1 MEEAGPAVDRHLRR
15 HTPSGSQGMPA
26 HITLLYPF
34 APQGRQPAETAEELR
49 ELLGGFPAFE
59 YAIPRLARF
68 AGSPQVLYGVPEPDQ
83 PFIALIQA
91 LSRRFDVLPY
101 GGEHPD
107 IVPHMTVASSGDAA
121 LIASIESEVTPA
133 LPIRARAD
141 HAEVWNLIAGSWRR
155 FDRVPMG

>member
-1 MEEAGPAVDRHLRR
+1 MD
-15 HTPSGSQGMPA
+15 
-26 HITLLYPF
+26 
-34 APQGRQPAETAEELR
+34 
-49 ELLGGFPAFE
+49 FP
-59 YAIPRLARF
+59 PLSTRSPGWPGF

-121 LIASIESEVTPA
+121 LIESIESEVTPA

-141 HAEVWNLIAGSWRR
+141 HAEVWNLIAGRWRR